1 MYQAKILLFSAFLAG
16 MFTVSTLQA
25 DSCGSTASNRQ
36 KASSTQKNNNPVQSS
51 KLRNLRKKQSKDL
64 KTLKR
69 IHDQQLIFLKQY
81 NGTTSKVT
89 ANDRDT
95 LKAMIEEL
103 PATVKKSD
111 MLFID
116 QMAFIEYTVYAIMAG
131 KEKYKSKKNFTDPEL
146 LLKDIQK
153 KQRNHMMKLQ
163 KLDQKRIKP

>member
-25 DSCGSTASNRQ
+25 DSCGSTASNSR
-36 KASSTQKNNNPVQSS
+36 KSSSTQKNNNPVQSS

-64 KTLKR
+64 KMLKR
-69 IHDQQLIFLKQY
+69 IHNQQLIFLKQY

-89 ANDRDT
+89 ANDRDM
-95 LKAMIEEL
+95 LKTMIEEL

-111 MLFID
+111 MPFIE

-131 KEKYKSKKNFTDPEL
+131 KEKYKSKCL
-146 LLKDIQK
+146 GYAYMGI
-153 KQRNHMMKLQ
+153 
-163 KLDQKRIKP
+163 